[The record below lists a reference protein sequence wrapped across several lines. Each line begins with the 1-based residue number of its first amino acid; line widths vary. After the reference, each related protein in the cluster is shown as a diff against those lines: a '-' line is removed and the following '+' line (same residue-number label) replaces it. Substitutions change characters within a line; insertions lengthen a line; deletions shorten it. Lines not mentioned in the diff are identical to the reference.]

1 MLHDHCI
8 RRCNL
13 QLYQRGETVN
23 FFGIATRWYE
33 ELKGFFIIKKSTL
46 RLRSFTFFISFIWLT
61 HGPMAPWPTFGYIFG
76 DMLTQ
81 LILIIPHSSSLARGP
96 PMRLG
101 LTSQNSF
108 PPTSIWRNCGTD
120 YDIHTTKSFHDGKFS
135 IICKLW
141 ILWIRLCIND
151 RFECIE
157 VRFVDDEIQIKLFQ
171 HPFLKC
177 FYNPNAFCLWN
188 ILYGNGFNDL
198 FSLWNVQPVHFST
211 QGSAQTSYISSPPTY
226 ECHLFKNSELSL

>member
-1 MLHDHCI
+1 MICNNDHFRFRYQNVQVTGQSLCLRVTCFDPRNSSTRQRNYVFVDEIMEKIISRVVTFTFCNVTNMRHKHQKLSCLGSSTTTFWYEIVNQPWIILDFVQVLHDHCI

-81 LILIIPHSSSLARGP
+81 LILIIPLSSSLTRGP
-96 PMRLG
+96 P
-101 LTSQNSF
+101 LT
-108 PPTSIWRNCGTD
+108 
-120 YDIHTTKSFHDGKFS
+120 
-135 IICKLW
+135 
-141 ILWIRLCIND
+141 
-151 RFECIE
+151 
-157 VRFVDDEIQIKLFQ
+157 V
-171 HPFLKC
+171 
-177 FYNPNAFCLWN
+177 
-188 ILYGNGFNDL
+188 
-198 FSLWNVQPVHFST
+198 
-211 QGSAQTSYISSPPTY
+211 
-226 ECHLFKNSELSL
+226 